1 MFGHKVLRRRIV
13 LTFVFLMFYMV
24 LPTLLS
30 QQEIIGFWQGSPE
43 IAPLQP
49 MWIWMYGIVL
59 LVLTIFVVAF
69 EVYCRSKEE

>member
-13 LTFVFLMFYMV
+13 LTFVFLMFYML

-30 QQEIIGFWQGSPE
+30 PQEAIGFWQGSLE

-49 MWIWMYGIVL
+49 MWIWMYGIFL
-59 LVLTIFVVAF
+59 LVLTIFVVAL